1 MKIKKGDLII
11 LILIVA
17 LIAAGLLIRNRV
29 KSGDSS
35 SVAAKTEQVDLVFT
49 QLKES
54 EWEEGVL
61 SSLIEEYEGLH
72 PEVSIREQPQ
82 GYDEIMAASAGEAAG
97 PDLIVMDG
105 RYLSEF
111 IKAEMFG
118 SLEPYIHSG
127 TPLVPQPGPQAAGSP
142 LEKWALPL
150 LSSMDV
156 LFYNIDILKAAGFDR
171 PPRNRTEFLAYAKA
185 VSKGGEGTDKQYGAA
200 LALSPADSR
209 AVYRDVFSW
218 IWAAGA
224 ELTKDGAPDFSNKAV
239 TDTLAFLAQLEKE
252 GLLAP
257 QSFTATGSQRLE
269 EFTGGKIA
277 MLIGSVEDIAKV
289 SGKMQDN
296 AFGITVIPGPADN
309 ALKPVFGLSTW
320 YGGIGAGSRHPA
332 EAWAFLLYLREN
344 SGRLAEQIRAVPGSG
359 AEAAYITAES
369 LYTKAWNMYEAAD
382 PVQELTA
389 FPKIR
394 ELERAVREELAKL
407 FANGQSSVADTAAAI
422 QKQWE

>member
-1 MKIKKGDLII
+1 MKIKKGDLVI
-11 LILIVA
+11 LILIVV
-17 LIAAGLLIRNRV
+17 LIAAGLLIRNGV
-29 KSGDSS
+29 KSGGG
-35 SVAAKTEQVDLVFT
+35 AKTKRVDLVFT

-54 EWEEGVL
+54 EWEEGAL

-82 GYDEIMAASAGEAAG
+82 GYDEIMAASAAAWAGEAEAAVKETG
-97 PDLIVMDG
+97 PDILVMDG

-118 SLEPYIHSG
+118 SLETYIHSE
-127 TPLVPQPGPQAAGSP
+127 TP
-142 LEKWALPL
+142 LEKQALPL
-150 LSSMDV
+150 FSSMDV
-156 LFYNIDILKAAGFDR
+156 LFYNIDILKAAGFDK
-171 PPRNRTEFLAYAKA
+171 PPRDRREFLAYAQG
-185 VSKGGEGTDKQYGAA
+185 VSKGNDGAGQYGAA
-200 LALSPADSR
+200 LALSPADAR
-209 AVYRDVFSW
+209 GVYRDVLSW

-224 ELTKDGAPDFSNKAV
+224 AVTKDGAPDFSGRAI

-257 QSFTATGSQRLE
+257 QSFTATGAQRLE
-269 EFTGGKIA
+269 EFAGGKIA
-277 MLIGSVEDIAKV
+277 MMIGSVQDIAKV
-289 SGKMQDN
+289 SEKMQDG

-320 YGGIGAGSRHPA
+320 YAGIGAGSKHPA

-359 AEAAYITAES
+359 ADAVYITAES
-369 LYTKAWNMYEAAD
+369 LYAKAWDMYEAAD

-394 ELERAVREELAKL
+394 ELESAVREELAKL
-407 FANGQSSVADTAAAI
+407 FADGQSSAADTAVAI

>member
-17 LIAAGLLIRNRV
+17 LIAAGLLIRNGV
-29 KSGDSS
+29 KSGRSS
-35 SVAAKTEQVDLVFT
+35 SAAAKTEQVDLVFT

-54 EWEEGVL
+54 EWEEGAL

-118 SLEPYIHSG
+118 SLESYIHSG
-127 TPLVPQPGPQAAGSP
+127 TPLVPQPGPQAEGSP

-171 PPRNRTEFLAYAKA
+171 PPRNRAEFLAYAQG
-185 VSKGGEGTDKQYGAA
+185 VGKGNDGAGQYGAA
-200 LALSPADSR
+200 MALSPADAR
-209 AVYRDVFSW
+209 GVYRDVFSW

-224 ELTKDGAPDFSNKAV
+224 ELTNEGKPDFSGRAI

-269 EFTGGKIA
+269 EFTEGKIA
-277 MLIGSVEDIAKV
+277 MLIGSVQDIAKV

-320 YGGIGAGSRHPA
+320 YAGIGAKSRHPA

-359 AEAAYITAES
+359 AEAITADS
-369 LYTKAWNMYEAAD
+369 LYAKARDMYEAAD

-389 FPKIR
+389 FPRVR

-407 FANGQSSVADTAAAI
+407 FADGQSSAAAAAAAI

>member
-11 LILIVA
+11 LILIVV
-17 LIAAGLLIRNRV
+17 LIAAGLLIRNGV
-29 KSGDSS
+29 KSGG
-35 SVAAKTEQVDLVFT
+35 AKTERVNLVFT

-61 SSLIEEYEGLH
+61 SSLIEEYERLH
-72 PEVSIREQPQ
+72 PEVSIREQRQ
-82 GYDEIMAASAGEAAG
+82 GYDEIMAASAAARVEETG
-97 PDLIVMDG
+97 PDLIIMDG

-111 IKAEMFG
+111 IKAEIFG
-118 SLEPYIHSG
+118 SLEPYIHSEI
-127 TPLVPQPGPQAAGSP
+127 P

-150 LSSMDV
+150 FSSMDV

-171 PPRNRTEFLAYAKA
+171 PPRDRREFLAYAQG
-185 VSKGGEGTDKQYGAA
+185 VGKGNDGAGQYGAA
-200 LALSPADSR
+200 LALSPADAR
-209 AVYRDVFSW
+209 GVYRDVLSW

-224 ELTKDGAPDFSNKAV
+224 GLTNEGKPDFSGRAI
-239 TDTLAFLAQLEKE
+239 TDTLAFLAQFEKE

-257 QSFTATGSQRLE
+257 QSFIATGSQRLD
-269 EFTGGKIA
+269 EFAGGKIA
-277 MLIGSVEDIAKV
+277 MMIGSVEDIAKV

-320 YGGIGAGSRHPA
+320 YAGIGAGSKHPT

-359 AEAAYITAES
+359 ADAVYITAES
-369 LYTKAWNMYEAAD
+369 LYAKARDMYEAAD

-389 FPKIR
+389 FPRVR

-407 FANGQSSVADTAAAI
+407 FADGQGSAADTAAAI